1 MTAPT
6 ESEMDIWDDQL
17 LIDPYPAYARLRELG
32 GVVHLPKNDL
42 YAITRYDAIREV
54 LGDPATFSST
64 TLGFNPMVNEALQ
77 GTSLASDPPTHT
89 QLRATLS
96 ENLTPRALR
105 GLKEVI
111 DAKADK
117 LVAELADTGSFDAI
131 DSLARAFP
139 LEIVA
144 DLIGFNGHVKDNMLR
159 WGQAAMQVLG
169 PLNQRTQEN
178 FPIAGELYGWCSSVT
193 AEDLAPGSIGRGIFD
208 AEARGDIPQGSAGHI
223 IHQYLGAGVDTTIA
237 SIGNIVALFGRH
249 PEQFELLRQTPA
261 LVPAAFAEVLRYW
274 APIHIWGRTTT
285 TEVELDGVTLPA
297 GAQLGLLLGAGNR
310 DPRHYENPDTFDIT
324 RNPVDHLSF
333 GYGPHG
339 CAGQGLAKLEAHAII
354 EALARRVKTLEI
366 GDELREPSNITRS
379 HEQLQVLKV
388 VAA

>member
-1 MTAPT
+1 MSTPT
-6 ESEMDIWDDQL
+6 ESDIDIWDDDIL
-17 LIDPYPAYARLRELG
+17 TDPYPSYATLREQG
-32 GVVHLPKNDL
+32 GVVHLPKNHL
-42 YAITRYDAIREV
+42 YVITRYDTIREV
-54 LGDPATFSST
+54 MGDPATFSST

-105 GLKEVI
+105 GLKVVI
-111 DAKADK
+111 DQKADK
-117 LVAELADTGSFDAI
+117 LVAELVATGSFEAI

-144 DLIGFNGHVKDNMLR
+144 DLIGFNGHVKGNMLR
-159 WGQAAMQVLG
+159 WGQAAMQVIG
-169 PLNQRTQEN
+169 PMNQRTQES

-193 AEDLAPGSIGRGIFD
+193 AQDLAPGSIGRGIFD
-208 AEARGDIPQGSAGHI
+208 AESRGDIPKGSAGHI

-249 PEQFELLRQTPA
+249 PEQLELLRNNPG

-285 TEVELDGVTLPA
+285 VEVELDGVTIPA
-297 GAQLGLLLGAGNR
+297 GAQLGLLIGAGNR
-310 DPRHYENPDTFDIT
+310 DPRHYEDPDTFDIT

-354 EALARRVKTLEI
+354 DALARRVQSLEL
-366 GDELREPSNITRS
+366 GHEVREPSNITRS
-379 HEQLQVLKV
+379 HEQLHVLKV